1 MAKLYES
8 PCGDL
13 VITRY
18 RGGITADHVL
28 RPSVHL
34 NAACIQI
41 AFDLVPIGRFAQV
54 GQQMAQPVIAK
65 IQWLDDLGGQLAQR
79 VVHALEI
86 GFHRHFPVVA
96 FREDIG
102 QPNDRR
108 PPPADPPL
116 CPMARDMPVQD
127 LREAHR
133 DHLPNMERHIVD
145 PLSDDDQLTFPK
157 DLRGL
162 LTQMYSHGVLSS
174 LLEMSPIRLE
184 DNNWAS
190 LAKIPFHTASEN
202 LPKIQF
208 GEFVYSEWRDLCIRI
223 SGFVENCVRI
233 IFSEYSVTRAQ
244 DQVKVFVS
252 SK

>member
-41 AFDLVPIGRFAQV
+41 AFDLVPIGRLAQV

-79 VVHALEI
+79 VVHAREI
-86 GFHRHFPVVA
+86 GFHRHVPVVA
-96 FREDIG
+96 FREDRG

-108 PPPADPPL
+108 PPPADPRCVQWRGIGRSKTSGKPIVTI
-116 CPMARDMPVQD
+116 CPMRSATSSTRSVM
-127 LREAHR
+127 
-133 DHLPNMERHIVD
+133 M
-145 PLSDDDQLTFPK
+145 T
-157 DLRGL
+157 
-162 LTQMYSHGVLSS
+162 SS
-174 LLEMSPIRLE
+174 LFPRSSAAWGL
-184 DNNWAS
+184 
-190 LAKIPFHTASEN
+190 
-202 LPKIQF
+202 
-208 GEFVYSEWRDLCIRI
+208 
-223 SGFVENCVRI
+223 SGILMVCHPL
-233 IFSEYSVTRAQ
+233 
-244 DQVKVFVS
+244 
-252 SK
+252 